1 MKHSEMTDAICDSNL
16 LKRKTRGQIGLGGRA
31 EERVEDLPCGCLGSG
46 ANPRSVLE
54 ARVWESSFS
63 VALEVMEVE
72 VTVHLKMHRVR
83 RAQGVTSIPMVIKGR
98 GLLERGKIVKAV
110 IQKLGNGSGV
120 VTRSDR
126 SDPKG
131 VLGSGH
137 F

>member
-1 MKHSEMTDAICDSNL
+1 MKHSEMTDSICDSNL

-72 VTVHLKMHRVR
+72 VSDCPLENTQSKKSPR
-83 RAQGVTSIPMVIKGR
+83 RHQHSDGDQR
-98 GLLERGKIVKAV
+98 ERTA
-110 IQKLGNGSGV
+110 
-120 VTRSDR
+120 
-126 SDPKG
+126 
-131 VLGSGH
+131 
-137 F
+137 